1 MPHSDIDKTQ
11 TIIPMKPLSE
21 AKSRLKGNV
30 ETIMQKGSYSKKEL
44 MSEVGE
50 KIKKLKMGQ

>member
-30 ETIMQKGSYSKKEL
+30 DSMSREAAIL
-44 MSEVGE
+44 MMLNKVINA
-50 KIKKLKMGQ
+50 IKF